1 MSEKEEQKDMIKQK
15 INQLA
20 TPIHVEQIDKIKTSN
35 HAIKWSQIE
44 PKQLEVRLN
53 TNFLVGLSL
62 GRVEDIKKRYGRN
75 IITKKNNFGL
85 LGKFFKQFKNP
96 LVLILLVAGVATV
109 FLQEILNSTV
119 IFLALLMNVV
129 IGTFQEERASR
140 AFEKLNNLQ
149 QKYATVIRDGKKTV
163 VESTEVVLGDIIVIE
178 SGMSIPADIRIL
190 ESNDLQINESVF
202 TGEWLSVKKNTDVIN
217 EDLPITE
224 QNNMAWMG
232 TLVSSGQ
239 GLGVVVEIGDN
250 TQLGHISKSLSEQ
263 IEVRTP
269 IQKNIKKLAVFLSFV
284 AIISVL
290 IIFILGIIR
299 GESLV
304 EMLLIAI
311 AVAVSI
317 VPEGLPAALTVVL
330 AVGMEKILKTGGLV
344 KNILTAEI
352 LGSTT
357 IILTDKT
364 GTLTQAKM
372 KATDF
377 FTADFIE
384 NKTDKESVK
393 FSQRKLLEMAVI
405 SSDAF
410 TEESEKEGGEI
421 IIHGRPVEKAIVM
434 EGLEEGISQS
444 EMIEKCKRIDFFA
457 FNSENSFAVSL
468 NECLES
474 PLNRMYF
481 SGSPEEILKYSSFV
495 YKKDKIEILTDEI
508 KNAFLNKQQE
518 MSRDGMRFIAIGYK
532 ETNLKKIPRINDL
545 VDKKKVEEIVFVG
558 LIGFSD
564 PLRPDVKS
572 SIREAQNAGAR
583 VIMLTGDNPETALK
597 IAKDSGISNKK
608 DKAILGNEIEKYT
621 DEELF
626 NVLKDNSVFARILP
640 SEKLRI
646 AKVLRANGEIIAMTG
661 DGINDAPALQKADIG
676 VAVGSGTEVA
686 KEASDLILL
695 NDSFSIIVRA
705 IEEGRR
711 IMDNLKKIIL
721 HLTSASFS
729 EVFLIGG
736 ALILGAP
743 LPILP
748 TQILWINII
757 EDGLLN
763 FSFAFEP
770 AEKDIMKRNPNL
782 TASKNVLT
790 KEIKKMI
797 LMTGIV
803 TAFFTLILFMIL
815 RNFGVPNEELR
826 TIMFLT
832 LSLDSILFSFSIK
845 NLRKPI
851 WKINIFSNWFLNG
864 ALILSAVALFG
875 ALTFVPLR
883 DVLQLTVLDNFD
895 LWIILFVAL
904 FNLFTIE
911 IVKYLIFWRK
921 NYKPKIRVNI

>member
-1 MSEKEEQKDMIKQK
+1 MLEKEEQKI
-15 INQLA
+15 
-20 TPIHVEQIDKIKTSN
+20 PPEQEAGKIKITN
-35 HAIKWSQIE
+35 HTIKWSQIE
-44 PKQLEVRLN
+44 PKQLEARLN
-53 TNFLVGLSL
+53 TNFSTGLSL
-62 GRVEDIKKRYGRN
+62 GRVEDVQKRYGRN
-75 IITKKNNFGL
+75 IITKKNDYGL

-96 LVLILLVAGVATV
+96 LVLILLLAGIATI

-119 IFLALLMNVV
+119 IFLALLMNVL
-129 IGTFQEERASR
+129 IGTFQEDRASR

-149 QKYATVIRDGKKTV
+149 QKYATVIRDGKRTV
-163 VESTEVVLGDIIVIE
+163 VKSEEVALGDIVVLE
-178 SGMSIPADIRIL
+178 SGTNVPADIRIL
-190 ESNDLQINESVF
+190 ESSDLQINESVF
-202 TGEWLSVKKNTDVIN
+202 TGEWLSVKKNTNLIQD
-217 EDLPITE
+217 DLPITE
-224 QNNMAWMG
+224 QSNMAWMG
-232 TLVSSGQ
+232 TLISSGQ
-239 GLGVVVEIGDN
+239 GIGVVVEIGDG
-250 TQLGHISKSLSEQ
+250 TQLGHISKSLSEGPE
-263 IEVRTP
+263 IKTP
-269 IQKNIKKLAVFLSFV
+269 IQKNIKKLAIFLSFM
-284 AIISVL
+284 AIVSVL
-290 IIFILGIIR
+290 IIFVLGIIR
-299 GESLV
+299 GESLI
-304 EMLLIAI
+304 EMLLISI

-377 FTADFIE
+377 FTIDFIE
-384 NKTDKESVK
+384 NKIDKESIK

-421 IIHGRPVEKAIVM
+421 IIHGKPIEKAIVM
-434 EGLEEGISQS
+434 EGLEEGISQF
-444 EMIEKCKRIDFFA
+444 EMEEKCKRIDFFA
-457 FNSENSFAVSL
+457 FDSENGFAVSL
-468 NECLES
+468 NECLET
-474 PLNRMYF
+474 PQNRMYF
-481 SGSPEEILKYSSFV
+481 SGSTGEILKQSSLV
-495 YKKDKIEILTDEI
+495 YRKDKNEIFTDEI
-508 KNAFLNKQQE
+508 KNIFLDKQE
-518 MSRDGMRFIAIGYK
+518 KMSADGMRFIAIAYK
-532 ETNLKKIPRINDL
+532 DTNSKTILRNKNL
-545 VDKKKVEEIVFVG
+545 VDRKELNDIVFVG

-564 PLRPDVKS
+564 PIRTDARS

-583 VIMLTGDNPETALK
+583 VIMLTGDSPETALK
-597 IAKDSGISNKK
+597 IARDSGIAITKK
-608 DKAILGNEIEKYT
+608 ETAILGSEIEKYN
-621 DEELF
+621 DQELL
-626 NVLKDNSVFARILP
+626 NVLKENNIFARILP

-646 AKVLRANGEIIAMTG
+646 AKVLRASGEIIAMTG
-661 DGINDAPALQKADIG
+661 DGINDAPALQNADIG
-676 VAVGSGTEVA
+676 IAIGSGTEVA

-695 NDSFSIIVRA
+695 NDSFSVIVRA

-748 TQILWINII
+748 AQILWINII
-757 EDGLLN
+757 GHGFLN

-782 TASKNVLT
+782 NISKNLMSR
-790 KEIKKMI
+790 EIKKMI
-797 LMTGIV
+797 LMTGII
-803 TAFFTLILFMIL
+803 TALFTLVLFMIL
-815 RNFGVPNEELR
+815 RYFDVSNEELR

-845 NLRKPI
+845 NLKKPL
-851 WKINIFSNWFLNG
+851 WKINIFSNKFLNG
-864 ALILSAVALFG
+864 ALILSVIALFG
-875 ALTFVPLR
+875 ALKFEPLR
-883 DVLQLTVLDNFD
+883 NLLQLAVLNSFD

-911 IVKYLIFWRK
+911 IVKYFIFWRK
-921 NYKPKIRVNI
+921 NYKIKIRATI